1 MNIIKKLIDFYKY
14 NRNREEVLDLIYRY
28 RNIELKSF
36 HILAGTIYILKDN
49 KYRLMFFVKK
59 QGWKKCLGVR
69 RDYVEGLTGVVSKTY
84 FYKSDCKFKDIESV
98 DTDIVPEELIKQMF
112 DELIKYKDD
121 IHESL
126 DIAIRD
132 EFYK

>member
-1 MNIIKKLIDFYKY
+1 MNIIKKLINFYKY
-14 NRNREEVLDLIYRY
+14 NRNQEEVLDLTYRY

-36 HILAGTIYILKDN
+36 HILAGTIYIFKDN
-49 KYRLMFFVKK
+49 KDRLMFFVKK
-59 QGWKKCLGVR
+59 PGWKKCLGVR
-69 RDYVEGLTGVVSKTY
+69 RDYVEGLTCPVSKTY